1 MTPQTAPA
9 PVRLLYFW
17 IGILA
22 TLAYRAII
30 VLERLPGPWLK
41 TAWYIGTVGFVVYFA
56 HRYIVSE
63 RRARVIHERR
73 LEEKV
78 ATSQLAPEDR
88 AALAYILRSLET
100 TKEKWNYVAIFV
112 TSGVAL
118 AVGII
123 LDLLNT

>member
-9 PVRLLYFW
+9 PIRLLYFW
-17 IGILA
+17 VGILA

-30 VLERLPGPWLK
+30 ILERLPGPWLK
-41 TAWYIGTVGFVVYFA
+41 LAWYIGTVGFVAYFS

-63 RRARVIHERR
+63 RRARVIRERQ
-73 LEEKV
+73 LEAKV
-78 ATSQLAPEDR
+78 AASNLNPEDR

-112 TSGVAL
+112 SSGVAL
-118 AVGII
+118 AIGII
-123 LDLLNT
+123 LDLAL